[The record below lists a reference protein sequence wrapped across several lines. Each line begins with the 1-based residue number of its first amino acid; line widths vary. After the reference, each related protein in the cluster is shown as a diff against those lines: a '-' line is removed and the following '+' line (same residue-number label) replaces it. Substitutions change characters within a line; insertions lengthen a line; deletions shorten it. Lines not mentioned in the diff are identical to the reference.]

1 MVSLA
6 TKSGLAPNISDL
18 DRDSTRWVIGRYKIQ
33 YSLHSLVFNG
43 VLLSLPSAILNYFE
57 WTMLSPFCAARCSYP
72 LYLVCP
78 PGFSPVASILDF
90 KSPYQQVT
98 DCPVSYSTFTKLADL
113 YSFNTSPILFCSKQE
128 KTKEYMAPAF
138 NFSNGLF
145 IKLHLATA
153 SLSLHDAFS
162 KRFLHQGFVAAVT
175 LFYGLHKLQ
184 LM

>member
-98 DCPVSYSTFTKLADL
+98 DCPVSYSTFTKLDYGSWDWL
-113 YSFNTSPILFCSKQE
+113 TFTHLTHPLFSFAPNRRKRRNIWHQHLISVTACS
-128 KTKEYMAPAF
+128 
-138 NFSNGLF
+138 SNS
-145 IKLHLATA
+145 T
-153 SLSLHDAFS
+153 
-162 KRFLHQGFVAAVT
+162 
-175 LFYGLHKLQ
+175 
-184 LM
+184 